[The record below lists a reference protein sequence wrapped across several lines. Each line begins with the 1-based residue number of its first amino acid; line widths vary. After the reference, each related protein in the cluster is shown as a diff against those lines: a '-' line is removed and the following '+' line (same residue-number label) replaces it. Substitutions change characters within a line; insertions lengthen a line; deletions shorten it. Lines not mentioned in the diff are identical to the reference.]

1 MPIIKDTVAG
11 RFSTDMDSVMDH
23 VRKPVFVD
31 NAVHHAKVEV
41 SSGIKNKITIEDN
54 NSSTFQVMPETR
66 YDIVEGESSI
76 QITHKETA
84 GHSSLAVPFLGD
96 NVLSATNKPMLVY
109 GADRPSQRLSIST
122 VEDSNLGISM
132 NLNNMK
138 GKTLDDLDF
147 IQREVNL
154 GQPIEVGLRTT
165 DLVIRMSEQVTG
177 DTNGINSINLGGN
190 LSNTNNNNGRRNH
203 SNRFVGQDFTN
214 VNIMTALRYIARHDS
229 HMILLDRFG
238 NMLYVPINFGESGRT
253 IPASRRGGGKQVN
266 PVDNAPNRV
275 TIQGESMAINDL
287 VIVTVDDTERQ
298 SGVNGEVREDP
309 SPVMDMTVKT
319 TKAAKRVGRQILRGY
334 SLVRGSI
341 SSQGHPDI
349 TDLRPGMTVSY
360 DGDDR
365 VITEIK
371 HMPLTKMS
379 DITMMNIE
387 TGIEGVLQS
396 MSEGA
401 TSVSSTDAPLTYVQ
415 IVDENLSMFG
425 KIELRI
431 STQITERGV
440 NNTAFLIGGVKG
452 TKDRGK
458 IGGTG
463 LPIGA
468 NKTGSVRY

>member
-109 GADRPSQRLSIST
+109 NADVPSQRLVIST
-122 VEDSNLGISM
+122 VEDSNIGILM
-132 NLNNMK
+132 NLRNMK
-138 GKTLDDLDF
+138 GKTLDSLGL

-154 GQPIEVGLRTT
+154 GQPIDVGLRTT
-165 DLVIRMSEQVTG
+165 DLAIRLSQQVTG
-177 DTNGINSINLGGN
+177 GINSVNLGGN
-190 LSNTNNNNGRRNH
+190 LSNTNNNGRRRH
-203 SNRFVGQDFTN
+203 SNRFIGQDFTN
-214 VNIMTALRYIARHDS
+214 VNLMTALRYIARHDS

-238 NMLYVPINFGESGRT
+238 NLLYIPITFSESNRT
-253 IPASRRGGGKQVN
+253 ISVNFRSGAKQAN
-266 PVDNAPNRV
+266 PIDNTPNRV
-275 TIQGESMAINDL
+275 TVQGDSMALNDL
-287 VIVTVDDTERQ
+287 VIVSVDDTERQ

-309 SPVMDMTVKT
+309 SPVMDMTVNT
-319 TKAAKRVGRQILRGY
+319 TKAAKRVARQILRGL

-341 SSQGHPDI
+341 SSEGHPDI

-360 DGDDR
+360 GGEDR

-379 DITMMNIE
+379 DITMMNVD

-396 MSEGA
+396 ISEGA

>member
-109 GADRPSQRLSIST
+109 NADVPSQRLAIST
-122 VEDSNLGISM
+122 VEDSNIGILM
-132 NLNNMK
+132 NLRNMK
-138 GKTLDDLDF
+138 GKTLDSLGL

-154 GQPIEVGLRTT
+154 GQPIDVGLRTT
-165 DLVIRMSEQVTG
+165 DLAIRLSQQVTG
-177 DTNGINSINLGGN
+177 GINSVNLGGN
-190 LSNTNNNNGRRNH
+190 LSNTNNNNGRRRH
-203 SNRFVGQDFTN
+203 SNRFIGQDFTN
-214 VNIMTALRYIARHDS
+214 VNLMTALRYIARHDS

-238 NMLYVPINFGESGRT
+238 NLLYIPITFSESNRT
-253 IPASRRGGGKQVN
+253 ISVNFRSGAKQAN
-266 PVDNAPNRV
+266 PIDNTPNRV
-275 TIQGESMAINDL
+275 TVQGDSMALNDL
-287 VIVTVDDTERQ
+287 VIVSVDDTERQ

-309 SPVMDMTVKT
+309 SPVMDMTVNT
-319 TKAAKRVGRQILRGY
+319 TKAAKRVARQILRGL

-341 SSQGHPDI
+341 SSEGHPDI

-360 DGDDR
+360 GGEDR

>member
-109 GADRPSQRLSIST
+109 NADVPSQRLAIST
-122 VEDSNLGISM
+122 VEDSNIGILM
-132 NLNNMK
+132 NLRNMK
-138 GKTLDDLDF
+138 GKTLDSLGL

-154 GQPIEVGLRTT
+154 GQPIDVGLRTT
-165 DLVIRMSEQVTG
+165 DLAIRLSQQVTG
-177 DTNGINSINLGGN
+177 GINSVNLGGN
-190 LSNTNNNNGRRNH
+190 LSNTNNNNGRRRH
-203 SNRFVGQDFTN
+203 SNRFIGQDFTN
-214 VNIMTALRYIARHDS
+214 VNLMTALRYIARHDS

-238 NMLYVPINFGESGRT
+238 NLLYIPITFSESNRT
-253 IPASRRGGGKQVN
+253 ISVNFRSGAKQAN
-266 PVDNAPNRV
+266 PIDNTPNRV
-275 TIQGESMAINDL
+275 TVQGDSMALNDL
-287 VIVTVDDTERQ
+287 VIVSVDDTERQ

-309 SPVMDMTVKT
+309 SPVMDMTVNT
-319 TKAAKRVGRQILRGY
+319 TKAAKRVARQILRGL

-341 SSQGHPDI
+341 SSEGHPDI

-360 DGDDR
+360 GGEDR

-379 DITMMNIE
+379 DITMMNVD

-396 MSEGA
+396 ISEGA

>member
-109 GADRPSQRLSIST
+109 NADVPSQRLAIST
-122 VEDSNLGISM
+122 VEDSNIGILM
-132 NLNNMK
+132 NLRNMK
-138 GKTLDDLDF
+138 GKTLDSLGL

-154 GQPIEVGLRTT
+154 GQPIDVGLRTT
-165 DLVIRMSEQVTG
+165 DLAIRLSQQVTG
-177 DTNGINSINLGGN
+177 GINSVNLGGN
-190 LSNTNNNNGRRNH
+190 LSNTNNNNGRRRH
-203 SNRFVGQDFTN
+203 SNRFIGQDFTN
-214 VNIMTALRYIARHDS
+214 VNLMTALRYIARHDS

-238 NMLYVPINFGESGRT
+238 NLLYIPITFSESNRT
-253 IPASRRGGGKQVN
+253 ISVNFRSGAKQAN
-266 PVDNAPNRV
+266 PIDNTPNRV
-275 TIQGESMAINDL
+275 TVQGDSMALNDL
-287 VIVTVDDTERQ
+287 VIVSVDDTERQ

-309 SPVMDMTVKT
+309 SPVMDMTVNT
-319 TKAAKRVGRQILRGY
+319 TKAAKRVARQILRGL

-341 SSQGHPDI
+341 SSEGHPDI

-360 DGDDR
+360 GGE
-365 VITEIK
+365 EIK

-379 DITMMNIE
+379 DITMMNVD

-396 MSEGA
+396 ISEGA

>member
-1 MPIIKDTVAG
+1 MALIKDTVAG
-11 RFSTDMDSVMDH
+11 RFSTDMDSIMDH

-109 GADRPSQRLSIST
+109 NADVPSQRLAIST
-122 VEDSNLGISM
+122 VEDSNIGILM
-132 NLNNMK
+132 NLRNMK
-138 GKTLDDLDF
+138 GKTLDSLGL

-154 GQPIEVGLRTT
+154 GQPIDVGLRTT
-165 DLVIRMSEQVTG
+165 DLAIRLSQQVTG
-177 DTNGINSINLGGN
+177 GINSVNLGGN
-190 LSNTNNNNGRRNH
+190 LSNTNNNNGRRRH
-203 SNRFVGQDFTN
+203 SNRFIGQDFTN
-214 VNIMTALRYIARHDS
+214 VNLMTALRYIARHDS

-238 NMLYVPINFGESGRT
+238 NLLYIPITFSESNRT
-253 IPASRRGGGKQVN
+253 ISVNFRSGAKQAN
-266 PVDNAPNRV
+266 PIDNTPNRV
-275 TIQGESMAINDL
+275 TVQGDSMALNDL
-287 VIVTVDDTERQ
+287 VIVSVDDTERQ

-309 SPVMDMTVKT
+309 SPVMDMTVNT
-319 TKAAKRVGRQILRGY
+319 TKAAKRVARQILRGL

-341 SSQGHPDI
+341 SSEGHPDI

-360 DGDDR
+360 GGEDR

-379 DITMMNIE
+379 DITMMNVD

-396 MSEGA
+396 ISEGA